1 MARVVF
7 RKLGWAAAAAL
18 AVSAAPALAQ
28 FSDGYNFLK
37 AVKDRDGKEA
47 TEFLSEPGSVLVN
60 ARDRASGETAL
71 HITIRRRDELWTKF
85 ILDRGGNPNLADKSG
100 VTPLALA
107 ASMGFVEGVE
117 LLLKRGARADVTNVA
132 GETPLIS
139 AVHRRDTAM
148 TRLLLKNGAS
158 ADRADNSGRSAR
170 DYAML
175 MGPSAGVMD
184 EIDRAEAERKKAPAG
199 QAYGPGA

>member
-7 RKLGWAAAAAL
+7 RKLAWIAAAAL
-18 AVSAAPALAQ
+18 ALSGAPALAQ
-28 FSDGYNFLK
+28 FSDGFNFLK
-37 AVKDRDGKEA
+37 AVKDRDGTEA
-47 TEFLSEPGSVLVN
+47 TKFLSEPGSVLVN

-71 HITIRRRDELWTKF
+71 HITVRRRDELWTKF
-85 ILDRGGNPNLADKSG
+85 ILDRGGNPNFADKSG

-107 ASMGFVEGVE
+107 ASMGFIEGVE
-117 LLLKRGARADVTNVA
+117 LLLKRGARPDVTNVA
-132 GETPLIS
+132 GETPLIA

-148 TRLLLKNGAS
+148 IRLLLRNGAS
-158 ADRADNSGRSAR
+158 ADRSDNSGRSAR
-170 DYAML
+170 DYAKL
-175 MGPSAGVMD
+175 MGLSG